1 MRKII
6 LVLLALFL
14 VACST
19 YDNKWPHSDVIE
31 YTKGQ
36 VISIEK
42 NNEYSE
48 IIIDNTTQNEYNS
61 YIDALKAIT
70 YTEYKDNNNILT
82 NGIKYI
88 VLEYDNNSIY
98 DLTIKIYNQKPTNL
112 D

>member
-6 LVLLALFL
+6 IVLLAIFL
-14 VACST
+14 VACSNEE
-19 YDNKWPHSDVIE
+19 NKWPHNDIIE

-36 VISIEK
+36 IISIEN

-48 IIIDNTTQNEYNS
+48 IIIDNTTQSEYNS

-70 YTEYKDNNNILT
+70 YTEYKNNNNILT
-82 NGIKYI
+82 NGNKYI
-88 VLEYDNNSIY
+88 IFEYDDNALY
-98 DLTIKIYNQKPTNL
+98 DLNIKIYNQKPSNL